1 MPTLDDTTTLQKN
14 VAIAAN
20 DYLVVSNTDSGGG
33 SRIQQIPSAL
43 AVEGFTHAWVVN
55 YDNATLA
62 ADSSGTAA
70 ISLYTFSANQIVTKA
85 RLIVTEAFTNSATM
99 NTCPIDVGQSGDS
112 GDDDIIDECAGHTI
126 GFEENSGASLTGDN
140 EAQNFT
146 PTTDGTL
153 ELTFKP
159 SDSATTNNFTA
170 GQVVLLMAIT
180 TISDYKDLVPATE

>member
-20 DYLVVSNTDSGGG
+20 DALTIANKDSAA
-33 SRIQQIPSAL
+33 SSQIQQIPAAL

-62 ADSSGTAA
+62 ADSSGACA
-70 ISLYTFSANQIVTKA
+70 LSLYTFAANQIVTKA
-85 RLIVTEAFTNSATM
+85 RLLVTEAFTNSATM

-112 GDDDIIDECAGHTI
+112 GDDDIIDACAGHTI
-126 GFEENSGASLTGDN
+126 GFEENSGGSLTGDN

-146 PTTDGTL
+146 PTASGTL
-153 ELTFKP
+153 ELTFTP
-159 SDSATTNNFTA
+159 SDSATCNNFTA

-180 TISDYKDLVPATE
+180 TIADYKDIVPAT